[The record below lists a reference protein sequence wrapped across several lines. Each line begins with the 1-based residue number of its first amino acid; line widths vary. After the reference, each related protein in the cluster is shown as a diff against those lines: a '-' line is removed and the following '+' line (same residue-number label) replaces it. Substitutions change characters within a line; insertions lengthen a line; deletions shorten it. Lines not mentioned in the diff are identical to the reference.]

1 MLWYGRGMVDD
12 ALARSFESIG
22 ADYDRYR
29 PGFPDRAA
37 EIILPTAV
45 DAVLDLG
52 AGTGKFTEL
61 LTERAARV
69 VAVEP
74 SEAMLD
80 VLRRK
85 LPTAE
90 AMLGSAERIPV
101 ADGSIDAVT
110 VAQAFHWFDR
120 DPACREIARVLAPG
134 GALGLLWNHSDP
146 SCAWDRACHRIA
158 HPAVGDA
165 DATTSSAADELPGFE
180 FVGQETVR
188 WRERIARM
196 TYVRRWGTVSSFL
209 VADDERRAEMLH
221 AVETVLDASDETRGR
236 TEFDVPQV
244 TDVFVYRRL

>member
-1 MLWYGRGMVDD
+1 MVDD

-37 EIILPTAV
+37 EIILPRAV
-45 DAVLDLG
+45 RTVLDLG

-61 LTERAARV
+61 LTRRAERV

-74 SEAMLD
+74 SEPMLE
-80 VLRRK
+80 VLREK
-85 LPTAE
+85 LPMVD

-134 GALGLLWNHSDP
+134 GVLGLLWNHSDP
-146 SCAWDRACHRIA
+146 ACAWDRACHRIA
-158 HPAVGDA
+158 HPAVGES
-165 DATTSSAADELPGFE
+165 DATTASAADELPGFE
-180 FVGQETVR
+180 FVRHETVR
-188 WRERIARM
+188 WREQLSRT
-196 TYVRRWGTVSSFL
+196 TYVRRWATVSSFL
-209 VADDERRAEMLH
+209 VADDATRAEMLD
-221 AVETVLDASDETRGR
+221 AVEAVLDASDETRDR
-236 TEFDVPQV
+236 EELDLPQV
-244 TDVFVYRRL
+244 TEVFVYRRL